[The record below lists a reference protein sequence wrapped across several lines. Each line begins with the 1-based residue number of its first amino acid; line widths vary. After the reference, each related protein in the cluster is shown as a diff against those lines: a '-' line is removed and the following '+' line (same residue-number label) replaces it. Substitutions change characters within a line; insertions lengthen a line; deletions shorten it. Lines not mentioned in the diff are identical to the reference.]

1 MAVVSGLIIASCGG
15 SGSSSDKID
24 KGFEATGMEL
34 LDYNYWQGINEPA
47 VMGPN
52 DMAVLAVGKGGYTD
66 PKVYKGEVVWTVYPV
81 GVVKFVAASNKTSP
95 VADDGDSAVGNVV
108 SVIAVAE
115 GEATVTAR
123 DVMGNTITHGFKVGE
138 GQHYS
143 PDATW
148 DDEAAGDK
156 PEDSSSSSSYSS
168 LSSSSSSA
176 AKSSSS
182 SAAKSSSSSAAKS
195 SSSSAA
201 KSSSSSAAKSSSSS
215 AAKSS
220 SSSAAKSSSS
230 SSKKS

>member
-1 MAVVSGLIIASCGG
+1 MAALAVVSGLIIASCGG

-66 PKVYKGEVVWTVYPV
+66 PKVYKGEVVWTVSPV

-95 VADDGDSAVGNVV
+95 VADNGDSAVGNVV

-148 DDEAAGDK
+148 DDEAGGHGTGGSSSSGYDSCSSSGYHSSSSAGYSSGSSSTYK
-156 PEDSSSSSSYSS
+156 SSSSSTY
-168 LSSSSSSA
+168 
-176 AKSSSS
+176 KSSSS
-182 SAAKSSSSSAAKS
+182 SANKSSSSSYNKS
-195 SSSSAA
+195 SSSAD
-201 KSSSSSAAKSSSSS
+201 
-215 AAKSS
+215 
-220 SSSAAKSSSS
+220 
-230 SSKKS
+230 

>member
-1 MAVVSGLIIASCGG
+1 MAALAIVSGLIIASCGG
-15 SGSSSDKID
+15 SGSSSDNID

-148 DDEAAGDK
+148 DEEAAGGHGTGG
-156 PEDSSSSSSYSS
+156 SSSSYSS

-201 KSSSSSAAKSSSSS
+201 KSSSSSAAKSSSSG
-215 AAKSS
+215 
-220 SSSAAKSSSS
+220 
-230 SSKKS
+230 SKKS

>member
-1 MAVVSGLIIASCGG
+1 MAALAIVSGLIIASCGG

-123 DVMGNTITHGFKVGE
+123 DVLGNTITHGFKVGE

-148 DDEAAGDK
+148 DEEAAGGHGTGG
-156 PEDSSSSSSYSS
+156 SSSSSGNQSSYSS
-168 LSSSSSSA
+168 GYSSGSSSGY
-176 AKSSSS
+176 KSSSS
-182 SAAKSSSSSAAKS
+182 SGYKSSSSSGYNSGSSSGYNNNS
-195 SSSSAA
+195 SSSGY
-201 KSSSSSAAKSSSSS
+201 
-215 AAKSS
+215 
-220 SSSAAKSSSS
+220 
-230 SSKKS
+230 

>member
-1 MAVVSGLIIASCGG
+1 MAALAIVSGLIIASCGG
-15 SGSSSDKID
+15 SGSSSDNID

-123 DVMGNTITHGFKVGE
+123 DVLGNTITHGFKVGE

-148 DDEAAGDK
+148 DEEAAGGHGTGG
-156 PEDSSSSSSYSS
+156 SSSSSGNQSSYSS
-168 LSSSSSSA
+168 GYSSGSSSGY
-176 AKSSSS
+176 KSSSS
-182 SAAKSSSSSAAKS
+182 SGYKSSSSSGYSSGSSSGYNNNS
-195 SSSSAA
+195 SSSGY
-201 KSSSSSAAKSSSSS
+201 
-215 AAKSS
+215 
-220 SSSAAKSSSS
+220 
-230 SSKKS
+230 